1 MNLHDFYVT
10 ISRFFLVSYIFVLS
24 FFAKIR
30 VLGIFWKKMK
40 FQIINKFSM
49 YPDFMKNLSLVK
61 SNVFILWL
69 LNIQDAN
76 FHPIISSFLE
86 VT

>member
-1 MNLHDFYVT
+1 
-10 ISRFFLVSYIFVLS
+10 
-24 FFAKIR
+24 
-30 VLGIFWKKMK
+30 
-40 FQIINKFSM
+40 M